1 MIVDQRATEMV
12 EGRYPLIQARS
23 TLLPTMTLENISSLR
38 DSLGEFLFQL
48 IFGPYRDRVEVS
60 NVPWFI
66 VLREGYE

>member
-1 MIVDQRATEMV
+1 MIVDQRATERV

-23 TLLPTMTLENISSLR
+23 TLSPTMTLENISSRR